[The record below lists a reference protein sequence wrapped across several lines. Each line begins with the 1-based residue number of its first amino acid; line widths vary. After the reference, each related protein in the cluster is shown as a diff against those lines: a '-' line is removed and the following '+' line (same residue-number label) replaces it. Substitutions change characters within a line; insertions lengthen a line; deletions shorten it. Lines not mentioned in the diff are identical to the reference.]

1 MCDAGRE
8 LADGSETVG
17 MPQLLLKT
25 LAFLL
30 GLPAREDRRHLA
42 RHGVD
47 EPPLVAQ
54 ERSLVQRG
62 VPLTRPSVTLSHWER
77 VGVRVRRMV
86 SRTEM
91 SACSRCNPAL
101 RPRVA

>member
-42 RHGVD
+42 CYGVD
-47 EPPLVAQ
+47 EPPLIAQ
-54 ERSLVQRG
+54 ERPLVQSRPGLG
-62 VPLTRPSVTLSHWER
+62 VLDLDQTAD
-77 VGVRVRRMV
+77 G
-86 SRTEM
+86 
-91 SACSRCNPAL
+91 PAD
-101 RPRVA
+101 

>member
-30 GLPAREDRRHLA
+30 DLPAREDRRHLA

-54 ERSLVQRG
+54 ERPSSRVGRG
-62 VPLTRPSVTLSHWER
+62 SVYSTSTRPR
-77 VGVRVRRMV
+77 VVP
-86 SRTEM
+86 RTDM
-91 SACSRCNPAL
+91 SACSRCNPVL